1 MKEIDYTQTV
11 LEGLLKAKTYAGI
24 MLGRSPANF
33 RWRIVYGIIGSLC
46 DFLEKGK
53 EQNF

>member
-1 MKEIDYTQTV
+1 MKEIDYTQAV
-11 LEGLLKAKTYAGI
+11 LDGLLKAKTYTGI
-24 MLGRSPANF
+24 MLGRNPANF
-33 RWRIVYGIIGSLC
+33 RWKIVYGIIGLLY